1 MRQGGGMLR
10 IGTSGWSYA
19 HWRGILYPPEAKLA
33 EYLAVYARV
42 FPTVELNATF
52 YRMQKEATFRKQAAA
67 APEGFVFAVK
77 AHRSITHEMR
87 LEGVETRW
95 REFVS
100 SAMALEDK
108 LGPVLLQFPP
118 SFRFRRDLL
127 EGFLEQHAAAFGET
141 PRLAFEF
148 RHASWFEG
156 KALEVLRA
164 HGAAM
169 VAADSSRYPRAPL
182 AASPPFAYLRFHG
195 PGAMF
200 ASSYS
205 DARLR
210 EWAQRIGAWLAE
222 GLDVY
227 AYFNND
233 AEGCAVRNALRLR
246 ELAEEEQGAARADW
260 PSREREGKIA
270 SAEGKLANKE

>member
-1 MRQGGGMLR
+1 M
-10 IGTSGWSYA
+10 
-19 HWRGILYPPEAKLA
+19 
-33 EYLAVYARV
+33 YARL

-52 YRMQKEATFRKQAAA
+52 YRMQREETFRRQAPA

-87 LEGVETRW
+87 LEGVETQW
-95 REFVS
+95 RKFVS
-100 SAMALEDK
+100 SVAALEDR

-118 SFRFRRDLL
+118 SFRCRTDLL
-127 EGFLEQHAAAFGET
+127 ERFIERHEAGFGKAL
-141 PRLAFEF
+141 RLAFEF

-156 KALEVLRA
+156 EAVGVLRA

-169 VAADSSRYPRAPL
+169 VVADSSRYPRAPL
-182 AASPPFAYLRFHG
+182 EASPPFAYLRFHG

-205 DARLR
+205 DVQLR
-210 EWAQRIGAWLAE
+210 EWGQRIGAWLAE

-246 ELAEEEQGAARADW
+246 ELAGEGQGSPR
-260 PSREREGKIA
+260 PGGPPREREGKTA
-270 SAEGKLANKE
+270 SARGNQ